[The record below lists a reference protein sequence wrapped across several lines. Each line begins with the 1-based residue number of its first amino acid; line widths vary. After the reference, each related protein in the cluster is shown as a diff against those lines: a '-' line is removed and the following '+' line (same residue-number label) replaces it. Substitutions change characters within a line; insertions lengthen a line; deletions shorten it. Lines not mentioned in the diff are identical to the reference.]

1 MNHRSGKPADAFVN
15 RVSERAALDHLASAV
30 RVGESQV
37 LVLRGEPGVGKTKLL
52 AYLNKRAAG
61 CRVIRAAGV
70 QSEMELAFAGLHQL
84 LAPTLDHLESLP
96 APQRDA
102 LGTAFG
108 ISAGPVPDRFL
119 VGVAALG
126 LVSDVAGDKPL
137 VCLVDDAQWLDRAS
151 AQILGFVARR
161 LAADPVALVFAA
173 RDPGEEL
180 AGLPEMPV
188 DGLLVNQAQVLLNSV
203 VPGVLDARVRDQIV
217 AETRGNP
224 LALLELT
231 RGLSAEQLAG
241 GFGLPGAG
249 PLTGR
254 IEESFRRRL
263 GALPAQTRRLLRL
276 AAADPTGDPSLVW
289 RAGER
294 LGIPVQAAAPAAEA
308 ALAEFGARI
317 RFMHPLVRSA
327 AYQTA
332 SLPERQEVHRA
343 LAEVTDPAADPD
355 RRAWHRAHAAAEPD
369 EDVAAELESSA
380 GRAQARG
387 GVAAAA
393 AFLERATTLTPD
405 PVQRADRALAAAQA
419 KIQAGALDAVPDL
432 LAAAESA
439 PIGEPQQAHAD
450 LVRAQLAFAE
460 RRGSD
465 APPLLLKAAK
475 RLESSDIGLARSVYM
490 DALIAAVFAGRL
502 ASPGGSLVDVARAA
516 GAGPSPVTPG
526 AADLL
531 LDGLTAHF
539 NQGYA
544 AAVPMLRNALR
555 SFGNGSASGMQPRWL
570 SLAFVAAEHI
580 WDDEATI
587 MLSEQWATLTRQ
599 TGALSELPLALFSRV
614 YAHIIAGE
622 LAAATSVAEEMQAA
636 VEATRTDVAP
646 FGALGLAAVRGS
658 EAEVSALLDATLDY
672 GSLSGQGLAISAAG
686 WASAVLNNG
695 LGHYQV
701 ALTAAQRST
710 EIANELGYSNWAVV
724 ELIEAA
730 ALSGASDA
738 AADAYRRL
746 AEQAGAAATDWVLGL
761 EARSHALLS
770 KGADAERLHREA
782 IERLARTRARP
793 DLARAHLLYGEWLR
807 RERRPAEAREQLR
820 TACQMLD
827 EIGMAAFADRAR
839 RGLRA
844 TGDAVATRT
853 ILVTRGTALTSQ
865 EDQVA
870 RLARDGLSNPEI
882 AVRLFISVRTVQYHL
897 GKVFTKVGIRSRTE
911 LYRALPSDQDLARQA
926 NHSIL
931 AQTNDLPAGATGQDA
946 VSAAGRRGRPR

>member
-1 MNHRSGKPADAFVN
+1 MNDRPAKAADTFVN
-15 RVSERAALDHLASAV
+15 RVSERATLDHLASAV
-30 RVGESQV
+30 RVGQSRV

-52 AYLNKRAAG
+52 AYLNTRAAD
-61 CRVIRAAGV
+61 CRVVRAAGV

-84 LAPTLDHLESLP
+84 LAPTLDHLKSLP
-96 APQRDA
+96 SPQRDA

-108 ISAGPVPDRFL
+108 MSAGPVPDRFL
-119 VGVAALG
+119 VAVAALG
-126 LVSDVAGDKPL
+126 LVSMVAADRPL

-188 DGLLVNQAQVLLNSV
+188 DGLLVNPAQVLLDTL
-203 VPGVLDARVRDQIV
+203 VPGGLDARVRDQII

-263 GALPAQTRRLLRL
+263 DGLPAQTRRLLQL

-294 LGIPVQAAAPAAEA
+294 LGIPAQAAAPAAEA

-317 RFMHPLVRSA
+317 RFRHPLVRSA

-343 LAEVTDPAADPD
+343 LSEVTDPAADPD
-355 RRAWHRAHAAAEPD
+355 RRAWHRAHAASEPD
-369 EDVAAELESSA
+369 EDVAAELERSA

-387 GVAAAA
+387 GFAAAA
-393 AFLERATTLTPD
+393 AFLERSTTLTPD
-405 PVQRADRALAAAQA
+405 PVRRAGRALAAAQA

-439 PIGEPQQAHAD
+439 PIGEPQQARAD

-475 RLESSDIGLARSVYM
+475 RLESSDVALARSVYM

-502 ASPGGSLVDVARAA
+502 ASPGGSLADVARAA
-516 GAGPSPVTPG
+516 CAGPSPVPLR

-539 NQGYA
+539 THGYA
-544 AAVPMLRNALR
+544 AAVPMLRSALR
-555 SFGNGSASGMQPRWL
+555 WFGSGSASGLEPRWL

-587 MLSEQWATLTRQ
+587 MLSEQWATLTRT

-614 YAHIIAGE
+614 YGHILAGE
-622 LAAATSVAEEMQAA
+622 LAAATSVAQEMQAA
-636 VEATRTDVAP
+636 IEATRTDVAP

-658 EAEVSALLDATLDY
+658 EGEVSALVDATLDY
-672 GSLSGQGLAISAAG
+672 GSRCGQGLAISAAG
-686 WASAVLNNG
+686 WADAVLNNG
-695 LGHYQV
+695 LGRYQA
-701 ALTAAQRST
+701 ALAAAQRST
-710 EIANELGYSNWAVV
+710 EAEYELGYSNWATV

-730 ALSGASDA
+730 ALGGARDA
-738 AADAYRRL
+738 AVGAYRRL
-746 AEQAGAAATDWVLGL
+746 AEQAEAAATDWALGL
-761 EARSHALLS
+761 KARSHALLAE
-770 KGADAERLHREA
+770 GEEAERLHREA
-782 IERLARTRARP
+782 IERLGCTRARP
-793 DLARAHLLYGEWLR
+793 DLARARLLYGEWLR
-807 RERRPAEAREQLR
+807 RERRLAQAREQLR
-820 TACQMLD
+820 PACQLLD
-827 EIGMAAFADRAR
+827 DMGMAAFADRAR
-839 RGLRA
+839 RELRA

-853 ILVTRGTALTSQ
+853 ILVSRGTALTSH

-882 AVRLFISVRTVQYHL
+882 AERLFISVRTVQYHL
-897 GKVFTKVGIRSRTE
+897 GKVFTKLGIGSRTE
-911 LYRALPSDQDLARQA
+911 LSRVLPSGQDLARQA
-926 NHSIL
+926 SHSIL
-931 AQTNDLPAGATGQDA
+931 GQA
-946 VSAAGRRGRPR
+946 NG